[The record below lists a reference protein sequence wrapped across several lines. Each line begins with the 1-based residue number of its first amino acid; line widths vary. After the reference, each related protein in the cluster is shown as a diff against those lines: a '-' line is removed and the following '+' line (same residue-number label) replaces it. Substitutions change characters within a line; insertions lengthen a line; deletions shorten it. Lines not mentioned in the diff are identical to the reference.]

1 MHSSQLQKYMTSISC
16 KLEVAI
22 RLYDTCQWITCF
34 DKCQLT
40 ITWMSKIKEVRCKP
54 ELHVSINLLQGEYG
68 RQSNFFSIRVRV
80 SAWSRSS
87 AMSSLSDM
95 YTHYLIIIII
105 IILHSCNR
113 WFFFLVRGKASRNG
127 STLAFVELYLA
138 WRVEN
143 FLLSS
148 VFFYCLAL
156 LWRYNTTDVLAW
168 LPSSRCLS

>member
-1 MHSSQLQKYMTSISC
+1 
-16 KLEVAI
+16 
-22 RLYDTCQWITCF
+22 
-34 DKCQLT
+34 
-40 ITWMSKIKEVRCKP
+40 MSKIKEVRCKP

-113 WFFFLVRGKASRNG
+113 WFFFSGEGKGESKWQHLSLCRA
-127 STLAFVELYLA
+127 
-138 WRVEN
+138 
-143 FLLSS
+143 LLSMTCRELLA
-148 VFFYCLAL
+148 VICFFFYCLAL
-156 LWRYNTTDVLAW
+156 LWRYNTTDVLA
-168 LPSSRCLS
+168 